1 MNETIFLINYEEESK
16 KKIEKKIEN
25 SKTIS

>member
-16 KKIEKKIEN
+16 KKLEKKIEN

>member
-1 MNETIFLINYEEESK
+1 MNESIFLINYEEESK
-16 KKIEKKIEN
+16 KKLEKKIEN

>member
-1 MNETIFLINYEEESK
+1 LNEEKYYIPKEE

-25 SKTIS
+25 EVKSELL